1 MSNAGSAPKY
11 NHNNLFLEEPARL
24 LELNNWVEA
33 YFQSRRRF
41 TFTEE
46 EVLKPLWSEGEDIRL
61 REDSRFQAVALPHQ
75 PGIIQWC
82 LSVQTVANAALYDLL
97 VDESWDGQDL
107 RTCLEQLDEAQG
119 TSWHIFCLHDQRF
132 LLTED
137 KQGLYSL
144 SLNAVKSGLELT
156 LEQKSVIERLALQ
169 LLSTVTKNSK
179 KPWSTA
185 SIMEEMKRLSGESD
199 TLDACIPAVFENWLL
214 TQETWVRVGVDTWLP
229 RGEIP
234 IIEERHRYAVLP
246 VSQAENSRNLSM
258 PEIVDERI
266 LTQDTIQ
273 TVEELTGPEAEEINF
288 LNTSVRWRVILRT
301 VHINEGIVPIPKR
314 ARVLYPHARKLSN
327 NIALAGIW
335 FTDASEMTVWLD
347 KVKHQL
353 YGNDLQEQLAFL
365 EAGTVLEVTFT
376 TTSIV
381 FGIRGVDQ
389 QVADEEDRLIDLTD
403 LAQRRSA
410 VLESYRESL
419 RTILAQYNYPLR
431 FQELYEE
438 LCSRQ
443 QHQPNSAS
451 IRSIL
456 SSSPEFIFLK
466 AEGKGKWGLDTAI
479 SPEMSLKS
487 LRRAAMVARYAE
499 GVTSAT
505 HQEPVSLS
513 GMIAKNRLQLTALRS
528 VYLADVKLGPSSE
541 SAD

>member
-1 MSNAGSAPKY
+1 MSNSGSVPKY
-11 NHNNLFLEEPARL
+11 SDNNLLLEGPTEL

-33 YFQSRRRF
+33 CFQSRRRF

-46 EVLKPLWSEGEDIRL
+46 EVLKPLWGEGEDIRL
-61 REDSRFQAVALPHQ
+61 REDSRFEVVVLPHQ
-75 PGIIQWC
+75 PGIIQWR
-82 LSVQTVANAALYDLL
+82 LSVQTVANAALHDLL

-107 RTCLEQLDEAQG
+107 RTCLERLDEAQG
-119 TSWHIFCLHDQRF
+119 TPWHIFCLHDQRF
-132 LLTED
+132 LLVED
-137 KQGLYSL
+137 KQGLHSL
-144 SLNAVKSGLELT
+144 SLNADKSRPELT
-156 LEQKSVIERLALQ
+156 LEQKSIIERVAPQ
-169 LLSTVTKNSK
+169 LLTIVAQNSK
-179 KPWSTA
+179 KPWSTT
-185 SIMEEMKRLSGESD
+185 SIMEELKRLCGESNV
-199 TLDACIPAVFENWLL
+199 LNACVPAVFENWLL

-229 RGEIP
+229 RSEIP
-234 IIEERHRYAVLP
+234 ILEKRHRYAVLP
-246 VSQAENSRNLSM
+246 VSQAENSLNLSI
-258 PEIVDERI
+258 PEMVDEHI

-273 TVEELTGPEAEEINF
+273 AVEELIGPKDEEINF
-288 LNTSVRWRVILRT
+288 PNTSVHWRLILRT
-301 VHINEGIVPIPKR
+301 VHLNEGIVPIPKQ
-314 ARVLYPHARKLSN
+314 ARTLYPHARKLSN

-335 FTDASEMTVWLD
+335 FMDASEMTVWLD
-347 KVKHQL
+347 RVNHQL

-365 EAGTVLEVTFT
+365 EAGTVLEVTLT

-381 FGIRGVDQ
+381 FGTRGVDQ
-389 QVADEEDRLIDLTD
+389 QVAEEEARLVDLTD

-410 VLESYRESL
+410 VLESYRGSL

-466 AEGKGKWGLDTAI
+466 VEGKWGLDTTI

-487 LRRAAMVARYAE
+487 LRRAEMVARYAE
-499 GVTSAT
+499 GDTSAT

-513 GMIAKNRLQLTALRS
+513 GMIAKNRQQLTALRS
-528 VYLADVKLGPSSE
+528 VYLADVKIGLSSE
-541 SAD
+541 PAD

>member
-1 MSNAGSAPKY
+1 MSNSGSVPKY
-11 NHNNLFLEEPARL
+11 SDNNLLLEGPTEL

-33 YFQSRRRF
+33 CFQSRRRF

-46 EVLKPLWSEGEDIRL
+46 EVLKPLWGEGEDIRL
-61 REDSRFQAVALPHQ
+61 REDSRFEVVVLPHQ
-75 PGIIQWC
+75 PGIIQWR
-82 LSVQTVANAALYDLL
+82 LSVQTVANAALHDLL

-107 RTCLEQLDEAQG
+107 RTCLERLDEAQG
-119 TSWHIFCLHDQRF
+119 TPWHVFCLHDQRF
-132 LLTED
+132 LLVKD
-137 KQGLYSL
+137 KQGLHSL
-144 SLNAVKSGLELT
+144 SLNADKSRPELT
-156 LEQKSVIERLALQ
+156 LEQKSTIERVAPQ
-169 LLSTVTKNSK
+169 LLTIVAQNSK
-179 KPWSTA
+179 KPWSTT
-185 SIMEEMKRLSGESD
+185 SIMEELKSLCGESNA
-199 TLDACIPAVFENWLL
+199 LNACVPAVFENWLL

-229 RGEIP
+229 RSEIP
-234 IIEERHRYAVLP
+234 ILEKRHRYAVLP
-246 VSQAENSRNLSM
+246 VSQAENSRNLSI
-258 PEIVDERI
+258 PEMVDEHI

-273 TVEELTGPEAEEINF
+273 AVEELIGPKDEEINF
-288 LNTSVRWRVILRT
+288 PNTSVHWRLILRT
-301 VHINEGIVPIPKR
+301 VHLNEGIVPVPKQ
-314 ARVLYPHARKLSN
+314 ARTLYPHARKLSN

-335 FTDASEMTVWLD
+335 FMDASEMTVWLD
-347 KVKHQL
+347 RVNHQL

-365 EAGTVLEVTFT
+365 EAGTVLEVTLT

-381 FGIRGVDQ
+381 FGTRGVDQ
-389 QVADEEDRLIDLTD
+389 QVAEEEARLVDLTD

-410 VLESYRESL
+410 VLESYRGSL

-466 AEGKGKWGLDTAI
+466 VEGKWGLDTAI

-487 LRRAAMVARYAE
+487 LRRAEMVARYAE
-499 GVTSAT
+499 GDTSAT

-513 GMIAKNRLQLTALRS
+513 GMIAKNRQQLTALRS
-528 VYLADVKLGPSSE
+528 VYLADVKIGLSSE
-541 SAD
+541 PAD